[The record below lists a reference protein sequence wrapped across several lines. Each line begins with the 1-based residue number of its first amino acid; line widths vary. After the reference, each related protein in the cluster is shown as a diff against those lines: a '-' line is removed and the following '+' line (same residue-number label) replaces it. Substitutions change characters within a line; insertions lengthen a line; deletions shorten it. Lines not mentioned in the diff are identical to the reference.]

1 MSRSKGGLQ
10 LQLTHFRARSRQLY
24 GDLRTAEAAEASA
37 AEKLFQ
43 DQRTAELRTAEA
55 AEQSR

>member
-1 MSRSKGGLQ
+1 MPHPCAVLP
-10 LQLTHFRARSRQLY
+10 SRQLY
-24 GDLRTAEAAEASA
+24 GDLRTAEASEAAA